1 MFPASEY
8 KAQFPGSMMAR
19 QPCNFGNRF
28 VEFWVYKLT
37 FAGEISTIRTWEITK
52 PSNGKPVTCLSRLWY
67 GCKGAP
73 TALPCRRCSSSYLK
87 IGKTRIGDVSSK
99 LGRQTQFRT
108 ALFPLQL
115 RILWE
120 VAALASVLAIPPPP
134 PPPRFSWEISLC
146 NFSES
151 ATFGGK

>member
-8 KAQFPGSMMAR
+8 KAQFPGSMMTR

-52 PSNGKPVTCLSRLWY
+52 PGNGKPVTCLSRLWY

-73 TALPCRRCSSSYLK
+73 TALTCRRCSSSYLK
-87 IGKTRIGDVSSK
+87 IGEDANRGCSFQVGKADSISNRPFPSSAQNFAGSGCVSICLGDS
-99 LGRQTQFRT
+99 
-108 ALFPLQL
+108 AAAAAA
-115 RILWE
+115 IL
-120 VAALASVLAIPPPP
+120 VG
-134 PPPRFSWEISLC
+134 
-146 NFSES
+146 NF
-151 ATFGGK
+151 TL